1 MPETRDWKTMN
12 DMVARLLEERTG
24 EGIEAWNQRIRAE
37 GFKDEKSLRAWLTEQ
52 GVTGYPQMYL
62 VMEQFGYPDYLLAS
76 ADQLVEG
83 QYADRP
89 ALRPIYDAIIE
100 ALPAL
105 GEVVIQTRKT
115 YVSLVTPRRTF
126 ARVQPTTADPAR
138 PRSAAARREAS
149 RTPAALQDGRD
160 HAGQDRPDRPRAGR
174 RGSPRVAAEGLR
186 PEPLSHTRPGY
197 SPPALV

>member
-1 MPETRDWKTMN
+1 MPETRDWKNMN

-24 EGIEAWNQRIRAE
+24 KGIEAWNQRIRTK
-37 GFKDEKSLRAWLTEQ
+37 GFKDEKTLRAWLTAQ

-89 ALRPIYDAIIE
+89 ALRPIYDAIID

-126 ARVQPTTADPAR
+126 ARMQPTT
-138 PRSAAARREAS
+138 
-149 RTPAALQDGRD
+149 RTRLDL
-160 HAGQDRPDRPRAGR
+160 
-174 RGSPRVAAEGLR
+174 GLR
-186 PEPLSHTRPGY
+186 LPDQKSGGRLLPSKMDPTLPVRISLTSPEQVDEEVLGWLQKAY
-197 SPPALV
+197 DQNL